1 MNVLCDEKCNVSDGT
16 GIFHFPS
23 LYFIIC
29 FPSALQM
36 NIQKTAWV
44 WLNLY
49 SKYVTTR
56 HNKIYRIKNPLLTCK
71 NHEGVHY
78 WPTSS
83 PSCALRL
90 TSMQRRQP
98 LHSERLALRERGR
111 WNEQLATATS
121 LEFISSFK
129 VRQYIKDRGHS
140 SIYMVKTATAVAFS
154 SSWNYSQY

>member
-16 GIFHFPS
+16 AIFRFPS
-23 LYFIIC
+23 FYLIIC

-36 NIQKTAWV
+36 NNQKTAWV

-56 HNKIYRIKNPLLTCK
+56 RNKIYRIKNPLLTCK
-71 NHEGVHY
+71 SHEDTHY

-83 PSCALRL
+83 PSCTLLL
-90 TSMQRRQP
+90 TRMQRRYC
-98 LHSERLALRERGR
+98 ERLVLQERGR

-121 LEFISSFK
+121 LEFISPFK
-129 VRQYIKDRGHS
+129 VRKYIKGRGHG
-140 SIYMVKTATAVAFS
+140 SIYMVETATAVAFS
-154 SSWNYSQY
+154 SSWNCSQC